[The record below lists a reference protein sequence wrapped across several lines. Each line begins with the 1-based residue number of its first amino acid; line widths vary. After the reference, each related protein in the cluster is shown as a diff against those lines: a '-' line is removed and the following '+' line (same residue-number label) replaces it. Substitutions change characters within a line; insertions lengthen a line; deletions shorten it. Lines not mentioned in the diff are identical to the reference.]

1 MIVSAFHAPLVVAP
15 PDGALQPDTV
25 AAEPRPVEAT
35 DGPGRGAHEHGGRD
49 ADLADGR
56 RGADPNRSDGQ
67 AANRTF
73 SPQLLTQEQEQAVQ
87 ALKARDAE
95 VRRHEQ
101 AHVAA
106 AGPYGG
112 AARFKYQRGPDGRS
126 YAVGGEVSIDVNPE
140 SSPGATARKMAVV
153 IRAAQAPADPSAQD
167 RSVANQARQVKQQ
180 AESEL
185 RAEKTGSADGGDKP
199 SARSL
204 LSLASEASDAYGRS
218 ADLLSGEGT
227 TGRLAPAHD
236 RVV

>member
-1 MIVSAFHAPLVVAP
+1 MYSP
-15 PDGALQPDTV
+15 P
-25 AAEPRPVEAT
+25 
-35 DGPGRGAHEHGGRD
+35 
-49 ADLADGR
+49 
-56 RGADPNRSDGQ
+56 
-67 AANRTF
+67 
-73 SPQLLTQEQEQAVQ
+73 
-87 ALKARDAE
+87 ARDKRRLSIHRRIRKK
-95 VRRHEQ
+95 VRGDAARPRLAVFRSLKHIYAQVIDDENGRTL
-101 AHVAA
+101 AMASSRDKDA

-126 YAVGGEVSIDVNPE
+126 YAVGGEVSIDVSPE

-204 LSLASEASDAYGRS
+204 LSLASEASDAYGRG